1 MNGPQSH
8 AWHGVGLHPCE
19 ARAMSFELDAN
30 LRKKIE
36 KRRRQERDARIWRRL
51 SAILWLADG
60 ATGEEVAARLG
71 VSARQ
76 VRKWLKAFRTHG
88 LDALCELR
96 YRGRVPRLND
106 AQLDEL
112 RQEVAKGRF
121 RTARQI
127 ADWVD
132 QRFAVRYSESGVKD
146 LLKRIDV
153 SYHKVTGFLWKAD
166 AVEQE
171 EWLDEYRCDPVG
183 PSIRRYFIDACH
195 PVWGVDMIYYCWL
208 LVGQRFHVKVG
219 SGRKRLNILGA
230 YCPEDHEYLDLRLT
244 RDNINGQRFVNFL
257 RLLRARHPEATR
269 FIVYLANA
277 KYYHAAVVQEW
288 LARHP
293 EFHLEP
299 PPSYSPNLNLIERLW
314 KFLRKKAFTRWHQT
328 FEAMEEAV
336 SAVLDHLEDY
346 RAELTTLM
354 TERFQRHPQAE
365 ATVLQ
370 AAAA

>member
-1 MNGPQSH
+1 
-8 AWHGVGLHPCE
+8 
-19 ARAMSFELDAN
+19 MSFELDAN

-51 SAILWLADG
+51 TAILWLAEG

-96 YRGRVPRLND
+96 YQGRVPRLND

-127 ADWVD
+127 AGWVN
-132 QRFAVRYSESGVKD
+132 QRFQVRYSESGVKE
-146 LLKRIDV
+146 LLKRIGV
-153 SYHKVTGFLWKAD
+153 SFHKVTGFLWKAD

-171 EWLDEYRCDPVG
+171 EWLDDYRRDPVG
-183 PSIRRYFIDACH
+183 RTIRRYFIDACH
-195 PVWGVDMIYYCWL
+195 PVWGIDMIYYCWL

-219 SGRKRLNILGA
+219 CGRKRVNIVGA

-244 RDNINGQRFVNFL
+244 RDNINGEQFVNLL
-257 RLLRARHPEATR
+257 RLLRERHPEAKG
-269 FIVYLANA
+269 FILYLDNA
-277 KYYHAAVVQEW
+277 KYYDAPVVREW
-288 LARHP
+288 LGRHP
-293 EFHLEP
+293 QFRLKFLP
-299 PPSYSPNLNLIERLW
+299 PYSPNLNLIERLW
-314 KFLRKKAFTRWHQT
+314 KLLRKEAFCRGYDS
-328 FEAMEEAV
+328 FEQMQRGV
-336 SAVLDHLEDY
+336 SAVLDHLGRYHPQLD
-346 RAELTTLM
+346 TLM
-354 TERFQRHPQAE
+354 TEDFHVFHPQDYPECCA
-365 ATVLQ
+365 ASTV
-370 AAAA
+370 